1 MDKFSFKDVLV
12 TFVGLFITTFI
23 GWILITATGNNP
35 SEVAKYLYEGG
46 FKGTRNIA
54 NSLYQA
60 TPLILTATAT
70 LISFR
75 VGMFNIGINGSMYV
89 GALYAGWAGY
99 RFTNLGHFSHVSL
112 CILIGMTVGALW
124 MLLPALLRVYAG
136 VSEIIST
143 IILNFVAI
151 LFVSYMANGPFRA
164 DPIAPATARIME
176 TAELK
181 QIFPNSQFSTGF
193 FIAVFVALVA
203 HFVLNK
209 TTFGYE
215 LRSGGDGLVGRYPS
229 RFSSYLGIPSDRSA
243 ITGMLISGAIGGLAG
258 AIEVLGA
265 VRYFFQELE
274 FNQGFDGILIGILGK
289 LEPIGAII
297 ASLFYGAIKNG
308 GFFVDYKT
316 DVAREIIVVL
326 ISVLIFFV
334 SAQKIVK
341 GLEKYPII
349 KKLDSF
355 FSRKKM

>member
-1 MDKFSFKDVLV
+1 
-12 TFVGLFITTFI
+12 
-23 GWILITATGNNP
+23 
-35 SEVAKYLYEGG
+35 
-46 FKGTRNIA
+46 
-54 NSLYQA
+54 
-60 TPLILTATAT
+60 
-70 LISFR
+70 
-75 VGMFNIGINGSMYV
+75 
-89 GALYAGWAGY
+89 
-99 RFTNLGHFSHVSL
+99 
-112 CILIGMTVGALW
+112 

-143 IILNFVAI
+143 IILNFVAV

-164 DPIAPATARIME
+164 DPIAPSTKRILE

-181 QIFPNSQFSTGF
+181 QIFPNSQFNTVF
-193 FIAVFVALVA
+193 FIAVFVAILA
-203 HFVLNK
+203 HFILNK

-215 LRSGGDGLVGRYPS
+215 LRSGGDGLVGMYPS

-243 ITGMLISGAIGGLAG
+243 IIGMLISGALGGLAG

-289 LEPIGAII
+289 LEPIGAIV

-308 GFFVDYKT
+308 GFYVDYKT
-316 DVAREIIVVL
+316 DVAREIIIVL
-326 ISVLIFFV
+326 ISILIFFV

-341 GLEKYPII
+341 GLEKYPLV
-349 KKLDSF
+349 KKMDSF